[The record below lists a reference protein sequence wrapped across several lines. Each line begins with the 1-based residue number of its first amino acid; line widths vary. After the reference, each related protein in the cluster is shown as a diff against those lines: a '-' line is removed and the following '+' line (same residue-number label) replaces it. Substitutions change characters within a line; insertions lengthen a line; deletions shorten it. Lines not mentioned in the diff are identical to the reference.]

1 MDSMNMLAPLVF
13 VIVSLVAGAILK
25 YALKRTVLPY
35 TVGLFAF
42 GLMVGLCDRAGL
54 LPKIPSLK
62 PPSTSPDI
70 STPI

>member
-1 MDSMNMLAPLVF
+1 MLAPLVF

-42 GLMVGLCDRAGL
+42 GLLVGLCDRAGL
-54 LPKIPSLK
+54 FAQDSFFKA
-62 PPSTSPDI
+62 SPDI